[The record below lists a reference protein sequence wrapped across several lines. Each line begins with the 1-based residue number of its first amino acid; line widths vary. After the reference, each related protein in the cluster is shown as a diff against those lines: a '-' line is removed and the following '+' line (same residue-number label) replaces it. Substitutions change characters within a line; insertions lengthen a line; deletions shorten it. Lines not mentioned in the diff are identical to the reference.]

1 MKESKF
7 KLLQEIDTSLEKN
20 SLMAELESRDATLA
34 IALKQQTDAQQ
45 AKLDA
50 RKAHLKARRQAKQ
63 RAEIDEQII
72 KQKIDL
78 VEEEQLAKKE
88 ITEDYIRRLFKE
100 VPKNETAQERDKR
113 LELLNEYQSDQF
125 LDQLAILLNKQF
137 MEKEGFLKLCLHKY
151 MDE

>member
-63 RAEIDEQII
+63 KADIDEQII